1 MLKYIKNIL
10 RCPNK
15 RKINH
20 FEDDKESPIYSKIAI
35 NDMFSFLAELFSVLI
50 FRNYTFVNK
59 RLSKLTFMSFLQI
72 NDSGRI
78 LTGSFELSYWT
89 S

>member
-15 RKINH
+15 WKINH

-35 NDMFSFLAELFSVLI
+35 NDMFSFLAEPFSVLI
-50 FRNYTFVNK
+50 FRNYTFGNK
-59 RLSKLTFMSFLQI
+59 KISKLTSMSFLQI
-72 NDSGRI
+72 DDPG
-78 LTGSFELSYWT
+78 GF
-89 S
+89 